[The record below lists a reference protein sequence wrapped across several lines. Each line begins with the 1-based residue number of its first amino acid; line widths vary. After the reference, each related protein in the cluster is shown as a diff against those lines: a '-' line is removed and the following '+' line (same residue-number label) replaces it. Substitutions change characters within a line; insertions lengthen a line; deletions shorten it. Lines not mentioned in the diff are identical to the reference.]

1 MTVEGILAHKRDHIA
16 TISPIATI
24 KSAAE
29 RMRDQNIAA
38 LVVTGFD
45 SIIIGVLSE
54 RDIVQAFARHGD
66 RLASMLVKE
75 IMPSS
80 FVTITPQDNVKRA
93 MNLMTYHRTRH
104 LPVLRD
110 GKLAGIVSIGDLVK
124 YRLDEVE
131 LESNVLRDLY
141 IAAH

>member
-1 MTVEGILAHKRDHIA
+1 MTIESILAHKRDHVV
-16 TISPIATI
+16 TIGPIATV

-29 RMRDQNIAA
+29 RMREQNIAA
-38 LVVTGFD
+38 LVVTGLD
-45 SIIIGVLSE
+45 CIIIGVLSE
-54 RDIVQAFARHGD
+54 RDIVQAFARYGD
-66 RLASMLVKE
+66 RLASMVVKE
-75 IMPSS
+75 IMPSN
-80 FVTITPQDNVKRA
+80 FVAIVPQDSVKRA

-124 YRLDEVE
+124 HRLDEVE